1 QAFRIYQ
8 AAFNRAADKVGLGYW
23 ISALDH
29 GMALLDVANGFVA
42 SAEFKALY
50 GNNPTNADVVAR
62 FYANVLHRTPDQAGA
77 DYWTRLLDQHMLT
90 KADVLMSFSE
100 SPENQA
106 ALVGV
111 TQNGIDYTPYG

>member
-1 QAFRIYQ
+1 M
-8 AAFNRAADKVGLGYW
+8 
-23 ISALDH
+23 SALDH
-29 GMALLDVANGFVA
+29 GVALLDVANGFIQ
-42 SAEFKALY
+42 SKEFKDLY
-50 GNNPTNADVVAR
+50 GDNPTNADIVNK
-62 FYANVLHRTPDQAGA
+62 FYANVLHRAPDQAGA
-77 DYWTRLLDQHMLT
+77 DYWTKLLDQHVLT